1 MKTSE
6 FLEAA
11 RNVANTTVFSI
22 AGTPVTIS
30 TIAVF
35 VLLLLATWVASR
47 LMQRALRRALGLRG
61 IRDEG
66 TVGVAQRLLHYSVMA
81 LGAGVSLQ
89 TLGINL
95 SALFAAG
102 AVFAI
107 GLGFAMQNIAQNF
120 VSGIILLLE
129 RSIKPGDVLR
139 VEGQL
144 VKVQKMGI
152 RATLVRTLD
161 EEEMIVPNSS
171 MVQTTVTNYTLQD
184 SIYRVRAPVGVIYGS
199 DLRRVREV
207 LEQVGR
213 SMPWSFEGRDPVVL
227 LTDFGASSVDFEVSV
242 WMEEPWTVRRAKSQL
257 NEAIWWALKDAGITI
272 AFPQLDVHFDAPVTD
287 SLRALGKSA

>member
-1 MKTSE
+1 MKWNE
-6 FLEAA
+6 ILEAV
-11 RNVANTTVFSI
+11 RNGLNTTVFTI
-22 AGTPVTIS
+22 AGTPVSSS
-30 TIAVF
+30 TIIVF
-35 VLLLLATWVASR
+35 VILLLVTWIASKV
-47 LMQRALRRALGLRG
+47 LQRAIKKALDLRG

-139 VEGQL
+139 IEGQL
-144 VKVQKMGI
+144 VKVQQLGI

-161 EEEMIVPNSS
+161 EEEMIVPNASV
-171 MVQTTVTNYTLQD
+171 VQSTVTNYTLQD
-184 SIYRVRAPVGVIYGS
+184 SIYRVRCPVGVVYGS
-199 DLRRVREV
+199 DMRRVREV
-207 LEQVGR
+207 LEQAGR
-213 SMPWSFEGRDPVVL
+213 AMDWRNKEREPVVL
-227 LTDFGASSVDFEVSV
+227 MTDFGSSSVDFEVSV
-242 WMEEPWTVRRAKSQL
+242 WMNDPWNVRRAKSQL

-272 AFPQLDVHFDAPVTD
+272 AFPQLDVHFDPPVAD
-287 SLRALGKSA
+287 SLRALGKPA